1 MIIILQSQ
9 PIQNINQQNNKIQ
22 YKWPIVIDEN
32 MIIPNLNPL
41 PNNAKNL
48 EVAKKTINLDLEPKI
63 SESGKNSDIKLQKN
77 KSINILF

>member
-1 MIIILQSQ
+1 
-9 PIQNINQQNNKIQ
+9 
-22 YKWPIVIDEN
+22 

>member
-1 MIIILQSQ
+1 
-9 PIQNINQQNNKIQ
+9 
-22 YKWPIVIDEN
+22 
-32 MIIPNLNPL
+32 MIIPNLNHL

-63 SESGKNSDIKLQKN
+63 SKSGKNSDIKLQKN